1 MNIQMIRNE
10 IKNKKPNKS
19 TSIKVPRYLNKYLS
33 KYLSKF
39 LITMAFTLV
48 TLIVLKGNK
57 SLQPAFYKEVY
68 DTNFSFA
75 TVNNLYEK
83 YLGSPLPFKD
93 FFKDAEPVFNEKLV
107 YTEANVYKDGVK
119 LTVEKNYLVP
129 NQLSGLVV
137 FIGEKEGY
145 GNTIVIQQIN
155 GIDLWYSN
163 VTDVSVKLYDYV
175 EKGTLLGTAI
185 NNYIYLVYKKD
196 GVVVNY
202 EDYI

>member
-1 MNIQMIRNE
+1 MNIETIRNE
-10 IKNKKPNKS
+10 IRNRKTKKS
-19 TSIKVPRYLNKYLS
+19 TSIKVPTYLNKYLS
-33 KYLSKF
+33 KF
-39 LITMAFTLV
+39 LIAMAFTLV
-48 TLIVLKGNK
+48 TLIVLKGDK
-57 SLQPAFYKEVY
+57 SLQPIFYKEVY

-93 FFKDAEPVFNEKLV
+93 FFKDIEPVFNEKL
-107 YTEANVYKDGVK
+107 TFSEANKYIDGVK

-145 GNTIVIQQIN
+145 GNTVVIQQVN

-163 VTDVSVKLYDYV
+163 LTDVSVKLYDYV
-175 EKGTLLGTAI
+175 EKGTLIGTTI
-185 NNYIYLVYKKD
+185 DNYLYLVFKKD
-196 GVVVNY
+196 GTALDY

>member
-1 MNIQMIRNE
+1 MNIEMIRNE
-10 IKNKKPNKS
+10 IRNRKPKKS
-19 TSIKVPRYLNKYLS
+19 TSIKIPVYLS

-57 SLQPAFYKEVY
+57 SLQPIFYKEVY

-75 TVNNLYEK
+75 TVNHLYEK

-93 FFKDAEPVFNEKLV
+93 FFKDIEPVFNEKLTF
-107 YTEANVYKDGVK
+107 TEANKYKDGVK

-145 GNTIVIQQIN
+145 GKTVVVQQVN

-163 VTDVSVKLYDYV
+163 VNDISVKLYDYI
-175 EKGTLLGTAI
+175 EKGTLIGTTI
-185 NNYIYLVYKKD
+185 DNYLYLVYKKD
-196 GVVVNY
+196 GVVLNY

>member
-1 MNIQMIRNE
+1 MNIETIRNE
-10 IKNKKPNKS
+10 IRNRKPKKS
-19 TSIKVPRYLNKYLS
+19 TSIKVPTYLNKYLS
-33 KYLSKF
+33 KF
-39 LITMAFTLV
+39 LIAMAFTLV

-57 SLQPAFYKEVY
+57 SLQPVFYKEVY

-93 FFKDAEPVFNEKLV
+93 FFKDIEPVFNEKLIFSETNK
-107 YTEANVYKDGVK
+107 YIDGVK
-119 LTVEKNYLVP
+119 LTVEKNYLVA

-145 GNTIVIQQIN
+145 GNTVVIQQVN

-175 EKGTLLGTAI
+175 EKGTLIGTTI
-185 NNYIYLVYKKD
+185 DNYLYLVFKKD
-196 GVVVNY
+196 GTALNY